1 MRRALAV
8 AVVVGL
14 LAAGLTAGEAPT
26 PMDKGQV
33 ILSWDEFVKITGYD
47 PTKGGPQTITVP
59 WSEVEALLGVKI
71 QGVAQA
77 TTIALPWKEFKTLL
91 EWSIQQKEKPK
102 AAPPTDFII
111 ASTEYGGELADDGA
125 TLTLKAKI
133 EVLKEEGWK
142 KIPLLPA
149 TVALTKTTLPEGV
162 YLHSSGDKYEL
173 LTDKTGS
180 LDVEIAFS
188 VAVEKEAGVNRVT
201 FPRVAE
207 GSSVL
212 DLSVARED
220 VEVKVAQA
228 QSLVAKSADGKT
240 QVAAALPAGVPLTIS
255 WERALP
261 KVEKAPTKLYA
272 ETQTLV
278 AVAEGVLLCQE
289 TANINILHTGIRELT
304 FKVPADTSVLDVSG
318 TSVQDWRAAQDGALT
333 VLFSKEIV
341 GSQSVRITF
350 ERAATDSVEAPVIR
364 PQGVEREKGFVGVV
378 AVTNVE
384 IAAGQV
390 TGATSIDVREL
401 PAELVAMTNQPI
413 LLGFRYVADTFALPL
428 TIKKHAEVGVLVTI
442 VDSALFTA
450 MQLEDGRRM
459 TKAVYSV
466 RNNRNQFLR
475 LKLPEDAEIWSA
487 EVSGN
492 TVSPAKDEQG
502 NVLIPLVRSAAGA
515 RELAAFPVDLVYVQT
530 PDKPVARRGTVRVD
544 LPTVGAPSMHV
555 MVNYYVPPDARY
567 RKGWGRSPFAGPLR
581 HVDDFTALA
590 TGPQAEVIRR
600 DAANQVAQMQQQVE
614 AQVDR
619 QARKAGATPIRVRL
633 PINGK
638 LFRFEKILALP
649 GDQLWFS
656 VDYSGWEQPE

>member
-1 MRRALAV
+1 MRRIVAV

-14 LAAGLTAGEAPT
+14 LAAGATAGEAPK

-47 PTKGGPQTITVP
+47 PTKGGPQAITVP
-59 WSEVEALLGVKI
+59 WSEVEALIGIKI
-71 QGVAQA
+71 QGVEKA
-77 TTIALPWKEFKTLL
+77 TTVNLPWQEFKALL
-91 EWSIQQKEKPK
+91 EWSLKSKGAK
-102 AAPPTDFII
+102 APPPTDFII
-111 ASTEYGGELADDGA
+111 ASTEYGGELTDDGA

-133 EVLKEEGWK
+133 EVLREEGWT

-149 TVALTKTTLPEGV
+149 TVALTKTTLPDGV

-173 LTDKTGS
+173 LTNKTGS
-180 LDVEIAFS
+180 LDIEIAFS

-228 QSLVAKSADGKT
+228 QSLVARSADGKT

-261 KVEKAPTKLYA
+261 KVEKAPTRLYA

-289 TANINILHTGIRELT
+289 TASINILHTGIRELK
-304 FKVPADTSVLDVSG
+304 FDVPAGTSVLDVSG
-318 TSVQDWRAAQDGALT
+318 TSVQDWRTAQGGELT
-333 VLFSKEIV
+333 VLFSKEMI
-341 GSQSVRITF
+341 GSQSVQITF
-350 ERAATDSVEAPVIR
+350 ERPATDSVEAPVIR

-487 EVSGN
+487 EVGGN
-492 TVSPAKDEQG
+492 TVSPAKDEEG

-544 LPTVGAPSMHV
+544 LPTVGAPAMHV

-581 HVDDFTALA
+581 HVDGFTTLA

-614 AQVDR
+614 VQVDR